1 MEMPKHLPPLLALR
15 AFEAVARH
23 LSFSKA
29 AQELCVSQSAVSHQ
43 VHKLEQHLGQ
53 PLFVRRTR
61 AIDLT
66 TAGASYYQQIQP
78 ALEQIAEATRTLLA
92 AEPSQVLRIG
102 LLASFA
108 TLWLAPRL
116 ADFSRRHPQIQL
128 ELQPAINLADVA
140 GAEVDLAIRYGK
152 GHWPNVQATRFL
164 AEQLSPVC
172 SPEFKAGALANGTLL
187 MARSHRPFE
196 WDDWSRQNAVDL
208 TPHPSVMLHD
218 YNIVVEAA
226 VAGQGIAMG
235 RRQLIRRHLA
245 QGSLVDAFDLPAL
258 HNAQIG
264 YWLVT
269 AEGPANPA
277 VQCFAQWLLE
287 QGRDP

>member
-102 LLASFA
+102 LLA
-108 TLWLAPRL
+108 
-116 ADFSRRHPQIQL
+116 
-128 ELQPAINLADVA
+128 
-140 GAEVDLAIRYGK
+140 
-152 GHWPNVQATRFL
+152 
-164 AEQLSPVC
+164 LS
-172 SPEFKAGALANGTLL
+172 
-187 MARSHRPFE
+187 
-196 WDDWSRQNAVDL
+196 
-208 TPHPSVMLHD
+208 
-218 YNIVVEAA
+218 
-226 VAGQGIAMG
+226 
-235 RRQLIRRHLA
+235 LIH
-245 QGSLVDAFDLPAL
+245 
-258 HNAQIG
+258 I
-264 YWLVT
+264 
-269 AEGPANPA
+269 
-277 VQCFAQWLLE
+277 
-287 QGRDP
+287 